1 MRVYKNISKEF
12 KVADGIKVIK
22 AFPQPAMPLH
32 IHDFNELTLITGGKG
47 THCTE
52 DGEYRISQGD
62 VFFIRSGSAHG
73 YKETKD
79 LHLINLVFFP
89 EKLAMPLADI
99 RNIPGYHAFF
109 ELEPDMRVQGTLKSK
124 LTLASDEMHFIMPK
138 IAELDII
145 MRSRQDGFI
154 FIGTSYLMQIIYFL
168 SKKYTESPR
177 LESADPLR
185 IGNVL
190 SYIEKNYSRKISL
203 DKMASMANMSRSS
216 LLRAFLKMS
225 GYPPVEYLLRL
236 RMKKASEL
244 LHKTALPVSEIAG
257 RCGFPDNNYFA
268 RQFKKMNGISPLQFR
283 KNVSVSPQ
291 DNPLCK

>member
-1 MRVYKNISKEF
+1 MKNYQNISRDY
-12 KVADGIKVIK
+12 KVPDGLKIIK
-22 AFPQPAMPLH
+22 AFPQPPMELH
-32 IHDFNELTLITGGKG
+32 THDFNELTFITGGKG

-52 DGEYRISQGD
+52 DGEYRISLGD
-62 VFFIRSGSAHG
+62 VFFIRSGSPHG
-73 YKETKD
+73 YRDTKD
-79 LHLINLVFFP
+79 LHLINVVFYP
-89 EKLAMPLADI
+89 EKLSMPHSDI

-109 ELEPDMRVQGTLKSK
+109 ELEPGMRVKGTLKSK
-124 LTLASDEMHFIMPK
+124 LTLSTDEMHFIMPK

-145 MRSRQDGFI
+145 MRSRQDGFL
-154 FIGTSYLMQIIYFL
+154 FIGTAYLMQIIYFL

-236 RMKKASEL
+236 KMKKASEL
-244 LHKTALPVSEIAG
+244 LQKTSLSVSEIAA

-268 RQFKKMNGISPLQFR
+268 RQFKKMNGMSPLQFR
-283 KNVSVSPQ
+283 KNPPVSP
-291 DNPLCK
+291 DNHLSR